1 MYGKS
6 HDIRVYPHFVR
17 TYSKVP
23 YLDSEIF
30 NLETDSLRLS
40 RRADQ
45 RVTHA
50 IDGTL
55 ARIQPSKQPRRSQTD

>member
-1 MYGKS
+1 MKENKMYGKY

-40 RRADQ
+40 RRADE
-45 RVTHA
+45 RVNNA
-50 IDGTL
+50 VDGTFYHT
-55 ARIQPSKQPRRSQTD
+55 QP